1 MKILLLTPDLPYP
14 SESGVALRSAGIIRG
29 LREAGHDL
37 TLLSFAGSQ
46 PDPQGNPL
54 WQWCRQI
61 GVLPLPPHS
70 RRKRLRMLLTS
81 AQTDMQ
87 QRLDSDDY
95 ERALIALL
103 RGEDF
108 DLIQF
113 FGIEFGRYLPL
124 MRRYGK
130 GAKLVYDAQN
140 AEADLQQTMAKIDRQ
155 QLQRLPAALYST
167 VQARRLRR
175 FEGEVCRAVDLVVAV
190 SDEDSA
196 LLRIHGGAPR
206 QVVPNGIRADD
217 YREPADNQRSTRQ
230 LVFSGKM
237 DYRPNVDAMEWF
249 CAESLP
255 RIRQQLPETELV
267 IVGRNPHARIQ
278 ARAGDGVRISG
289 WVESVQPY
297 LHAAAVYVVPL
308 RMGSGTRL
316 KILQALASGCAVV
329 STSIGAAG
337 LHADVLDTLQIAD
350 DAAGFAEKIT
360 ALLRDDAARA
370 ELGRRAQA
378 RVREHYDWS
387 ALIPRLLGA
396 YRSIGL
402 G

>member
-29 LREAGHDL
+29 LGEAGHDL

-255 RIRQQLPETELV
+255 RIRQQLPDSELV

-337 LHADVLDTLQIAD
+337 LHQDVLDTLQIAD

-378 RVREHYDWS
+378 RVREHYDWP

>member
-14 SESGVALRSAGIIRG
+14 SESGVALRSCGIIRG
-29 LREAGHDL
+29 LHDAGHEL
-37 TLLSFAGSQ
+37 TLLSFASSQ
-46 PDPQGNPL
+46 PDADSNPL
-54 WQWCRQI
+54 WQWCQQ
-61 GVLPLPPHS
+61 VCALPLPPHS
-70 RRKRLRMLLTS
+70 RHKRLFKLVTS
-81 AQTDMQ
+81 RQADMQ
-87 QRLDSDDY
+87 HRLASDGF
-95 ERALIALL
+95 ERALTELL
-103 RGEDF
+103 RGAQF

-124 MRRYGK
+124 IQRQGK

-140 AEADLQQTMAKIDRQ
+140 AEADLQRAIAQIDRQ
-155 QLQRLPAALYST
+155 QLQRLPAGLYST
-167 VQARRLRR
+167 LQARRLRR
-175 FEGEVCRAVDLVVAV
+175 FEGEICRSVDLVVAV
-190 SDEDSA
+190 SDEDSD
-196 LLRIHGGAPR
+196 LLRGHGGAPR
-206 QVVPNGIRADD
+206 HVVPNGINADD
-217 YREPADNQRSTRQ
+217 YREPASNQRANRQ

-249 CAESLP
+249 CADILP
-255 RIRQQLPETELV
+255 RIRQQLPDAGLV

-278 ARAGDGVRISG
+278 AQASDAVRITG

-316 KILQALASGCAVV
+316 KVLQALASGCVIV

-337 LHADVLDTLQIAD
+337 LHEDMLATLQIAD
-350 DAAGFAEKIT
+350 DAGGFANKIT
-360 ALLRDDAARA
+360 ALLQDDAARA
-370 ELGRRAQA
+370 ELGRRAQD

-387 ALIPRLLGA
+387 ALIPRLLRA